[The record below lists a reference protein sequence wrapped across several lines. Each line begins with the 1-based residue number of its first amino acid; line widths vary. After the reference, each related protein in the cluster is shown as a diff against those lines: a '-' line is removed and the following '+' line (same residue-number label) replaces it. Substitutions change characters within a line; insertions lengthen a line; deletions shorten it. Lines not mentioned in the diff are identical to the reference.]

1 MQRSS
6 SSGPFCASSGF
17 AVSLL
22 AAALLAAC
30 GGGGSD
36 AGSSGSAAIDDA
48 TATTD
53 AANSAQI
60 GSDTLNV
67 ADEAVVAAQAMI
79 AAGASASASD
89 ERAMAMAAGAGPLPA
104 STPACPGGGSA
115 TVTVTG
121 GTPQSE
127 PNGQLESGEIY
138 QVRFATC
145 TGAAGLAQLDGMLS
159 MTVESASGDSANGSL
174 DLSMVATNLA
184 LTLPRGGTVLNGTTE
199 RQYSVSTD
207 SDGTVHL
214 SSHFISP
221 SLTLATHY
229 NARSSTFT
237 LSNADILRT
246 ATLVGGALQSS
257 TINGHHS
264 LVGTLPNASF
274 SYAVATSGSV
284 TYAADGL
291 SRADG
296 PSCCR
301 TPSSRS
307 PWPTARR
314 RSRST
319 TARTARST
327 ASSRFQPGSWP
338 PTPAEAT
345 PGRSGWR
352 GDEHSLKS
360 PP

>member
-1 MQRSS
+1 LRR
-6 SSGPFCASSGF
+6 
-17 AVSLL
+17 
-22 AAALLAAC
+22 
-30 GGGGSD
+30 GGSD

-145 TGAAGLAQLDGMLS
+145 TGAAGFGQLDGMLS
-159 MTVESASGDSANGSL
+159 MTVASASGDSANGSL
-174 DLSMVATNLA
+174 DLAMTASNLS
-184 LTLPRGGTVLNGTTE
+184 LTLPQGGAVLNGTTE

-229 NARSSTFT
+229 HAPAR
-237 LSNADILRT
+237 A
-246 ATLVGGALQSS
+246 
-257 TINGHHS
+257 
-264 LVGTLPNASF
+264 AS
-274 SYAVATSGSV
+274 
-284 TYAADGL
+284 
-291 SRADG
+291 R
-296 PSCCR
+296 
-301 TPSSRS
+301 
-307 PWPTARR
+307 
-314 RSRST
+314 
-319 TARTARST
+319 
-327 ASSRFQPGSWP
+327 
-338 PTPAEAT
+338 
-345 PGRSGWR
+345 
-352 GDEHSLKS
+352 
-360 PP
+360 

>member
-6 SSGPFCASSGF
+6 SSGPFCSSSGF

-36 AGSSGSAAIDDA
+36 TGSGGSVAIDDA
-48 TATTD
+48 TATTY

-60 GSDTLNV
+60 GSDTLSV
-67 ADEAVVAAQAMI
+67 ADDAVVAAQAMI
-79 AAGASASASD
+79 AAGAGAAASD
-89 ERAMAMAAGAGPLPA
+89 ERAMATDAGPLLA
-104 STPACPGGGSA
+104 STRACPGGGSA

-127 PNGQLESGEIY
+127 LNGQLESGETY
-138 QVRFATC
+138 QLSFAAC
-145 TGAAGLAQLDGMLS
+145 TGAAGFGQLDGMLS
-159 MTVESASGDSANGSL
+159 MTVASASGDSANGSL
-174 DLSMVATNLA
+174 DLAMTAGNLS
-184 LTLPRGGTVLNGTTE
+184 LSLPQGGAVLNGTTE

-207 SDGTVHL
+207 SAGTVHL

-229 NARSSTFT
+229 HARSSNFT

-264 LVGTLPNASF
+264 LVGTLPNATF
-274 SYAVATSGSV
+274 SYSVATSGGV
-284 TYAADGL
+284 TYAADG
-291 SRADG
+291 
-296 PSCCR
+296 
-301 TPSSRS
+301 
-307 PWPTARR
+307 
-314 RSRST
+314 
-319 TARTARST
+319 
-327 ASSRFQPGSWP
+327 
-338 PTPAEAT
+338 TPASGRWTITLPNLLITVTVANGTAT
-345 PGRSGWR
+345 IAIDDGKDGTIDRTITIPAGQLAADAG
-352 GDEHSLKS
+352 
-360 PP
+360 